1 MRQYFTNL
9 MTALRGHNPFELE
22 LQRVRDDYNRVVE
35 QVAQLEKVF
44 GSVKKQTEKAICDV
58 NSYQRLVE
66 NLRKRLS
73 EKDALIDSMK
83 EDYQQRINNYKTE
96 IAELQN
102 RAN

>member
-1 MRQYFTNL
+1 MHKPHDW
-9 MTALRGHNPFELE
+9 GE
-22 LQRVRDDYNRVVE
+22 
-35 QVAQLEKVF
+35 
-44 GSVKKQTEKAICDV
+44 KKQTEKAISDV

-96 IAELQN
+96 IAELQKTE
-102 RAN
+102 RIKGYLRQ

>member
-9 MTALRGHNPFELE
+9 MTALRGYNPFELE
-22 LQRVRDDYNRVVE
+22 LQRVRDDYNRVAE

-44 GSVKKQTEKAICDV
+44 DSVKKQTEKAISDV
-58 NSYQRLVE
+58 NRYQRLVE

-73 EKDALIDSMK
+73 EKDTL
-83 EDYQQRINNYKTE
+83 